1 MEKYAGTQAIA
12 RTFGLIK
19 LFDDDNPVWSLPAL
33 IEASGLKRT
42 TAFRLLSALEAEGI
56 IQRTLLGDYQLGS
69 ELILLGGRAIRA
81 NNLRAVAQPHL
92 QKLVQLTTES
102 VTIDLLWLDEANIPM
117 SMVVEEQLGQ
127 HLLGLA
133 QYIGSR
139 FPAYATSTGKVLLA
153 WQAPEQL
160 AGFNFQEFK
169 AFTEQTIGSYE
180 ALMAE
185 LATVRQQG
193 FATVMDELEVGLTAV
208 SAPIFNHHGEIQ
220 AAVSAGGPT
229 SRIPQER
236 LTIFAQHVM
245 QQAQAISQAIG
256 YANDSAQDAERHVR
270 HSHAVACSQRAAW
283 NE

>member
-19 LFDDDNPVWSLPAL
+19 LFDDDNPIWSLPAL
-33 IEASGLKRT
+33 IETSGLKRT

-56 IQRTLLGDYQLGS
+56 IQRTPLGDYRLGP

-102 VTIDLLWLDEANIPM
+102 VTIDLLWVDENRVPM

-127 HLLGLA
+127 HVLGLA

-153 WQAPEQL
+153 WQQPTVL
-160 AGFNFQEFK
+160 
-169 AFTEQTIGSYE
+169 
-180 ALMAE
+180 AE
-185 LATVRQQG
+185 LNLEQFTTYTTKTVASYAALQEELAEVRRRG
-193 FATVMDELEVGLTAV
+193 FATTVDELEVGLTAV
-208 SAPIFNHHGEIQ
+208 SAPVFNHHGEIQ
-220 AAVSAGGPT
+220 AAVSTGGPS
-229 SRIPQER
+229 SRIP
-236 LTIFAQHVM
+236 AQQLAEFSKYVM
-245 QQAQAISQAIG
+245 QQANAISWEIG
-256 YANDSAQDAERHVR
+256 YTHKNRDGEEKSGFPRRRE
-270 HSHAVACSQRAAW
+270 
-283 NE
+283 